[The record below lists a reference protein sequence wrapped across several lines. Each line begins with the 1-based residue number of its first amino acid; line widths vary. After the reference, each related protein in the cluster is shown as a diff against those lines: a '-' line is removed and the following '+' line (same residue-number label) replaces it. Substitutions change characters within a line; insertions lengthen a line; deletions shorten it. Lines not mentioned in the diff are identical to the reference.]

1 VTKVPAPDPPPP
13 DSPARHLLV
22 LNWLDRE
29 NPRAGGAEVHLHEIF
44 GRLARDG
51 WRITL
56 VSSGWAEAEERT
68 NLDGITVHRVGSR
81 NTYPIPAIHRARR
94 ILSEEPVDLVVED
107 LNKVPLFA
115 PLWCSK
121 PVLLL
126 VHHLFGATAFQE
138 APLYLALPTWLLERP
153 VGRLYRGVP
162 TVAVSDSTR
171 DDLVHRGLD
180 PDDVEVIPNGID
192 LDRFAPAPPGGRFPR
207 PTLLYLGRLKKYK
220 RVDLILEA
228 ATRLG
233 KEGRDLEVLIAGKGD
248 HRSELEKKASR
259 AIEAG
264 VSVRFLG
271 FVSEERKRE
280 LLARS
285 WVHCLTSP
293 KEGWGIANL
302 EAAASGTPTVA
313 SDSPGLR
320 DSVMDGRTGFLVP
333 HDDVGTLAGRLG
345 ELLDDPD
352 LRDRLGRQGR
362 AFAEGF
368 SWDRSAQRMATSI
381 RRVVASV

>member
-1 VTKVPAPDPPPP
+1 VTKAPTPEPPPP
-13 DSPARHLLV
+13 DSRARHLLV

-56 VSSGWAEAEERT
+56 VSSGWTGAAERT
-68 NLDGITVHRVGSR
+68 TLDGIEVHRVGSR
-81 NTYPIPAIHRARR
+81 NTYPIPAIRRARR
-94 ILSEEPVDLVVED
+94 ILAEEPVDLVVED

-115 PLWCSK
+115 PLWSSR

-162 TVAVSDSTR
+162 TVAVSESTR
-171 DDLVHRGLD
+171 DDLIRRGLE
-180 PDDVEVIPNGID
+180 PDDVEVIPNGIEPG
-192 LDRFAPAPPGGRFPR
+192 RFVPAPPGGRFPS

-220 RVDLILEA
+220 RVDLVLEA

-233 KEGRDLEVLIAGKGD
+233 EEGRELEVLIAGKGD
-248 HRSELEKKASR
+248 HRSVLEKKASR
-259 AIEAG
+259 AAEAG

-271 FVSEERKRE
+271 FVTEERKCE

-320 DSVMDGRTGFLVP
+320 DSVIDGHTGFLVP
-333 HDDVGTLAGRLG
+333 HGDVDTLATRLR
-345 ELLDDPD
+345 ELLDDRD

-362 AFAEGF
+362 AFAAGF
-368 SWDRSAQRMATSI
+368 SWDRSAQRMAATVH
-381 RRVVASV
+381 RVVASV

>member
-1 VTKVPAPDPPPP
+1 
-13 DSPARHLLV
+13 
-22 LNWLDRE
+22 
-29 NPRAGGAEVHLHEIF
+29 
-44 GRLARDG
+44 
-51 WRITL
+51 
-56 VSSGWAEAEERT
+56 
-68 NLDGITVHRVGSR
+68 
-81 NTYPIPAIHRARR
+81 
-94 ILSEEPVDLVVED
+94 
-107 LNKVPLFA
+107 
-115 PLWCSK
+115 
-121 PVLLL
+121 L

-271 FVSEERKRE
+271 FVSEDRKRE

-368 SWDRSAQRMATSI
+368 GWDRSAQRMATSI